1 MSYRS
6 FKRVLGETSLER
18 KCRFLFGACL
28 LLLITGSFWW
38 YGKQTEGLVYK
49 QNPGKGRLIVDTV
62 LTRTH
67 WEKLE
72 TNEAFKKIVP
82 LFSED
87 LEQQDFTYRFI
98 GLTSAPAIEKPENA
112 FEKRLIEKLS

>member
-62 LTRTH
+62 LTLPPTGKSWRR
-67 WEKLE
+67 
-72 TNEAFKKIVP
+72 A
-82 LFSED
+82 
-87 LEQQDFTYRFI
+87 
-98 GLTSAPAIEKPENA
+98 
-112 FEKRLIEKLS
+112 KLSRKSSRCSAKISNSKTTTIASSASPPRRPSKNPRMLSRSA